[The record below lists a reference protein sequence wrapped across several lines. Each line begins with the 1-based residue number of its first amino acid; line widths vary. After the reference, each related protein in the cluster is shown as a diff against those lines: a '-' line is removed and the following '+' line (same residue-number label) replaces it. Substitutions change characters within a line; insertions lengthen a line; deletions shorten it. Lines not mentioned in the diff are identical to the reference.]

1 MARCRGE
8 GPAAVVGDPAHPLCE
23 MFFTAESLNSISSTC
38 LLGWRAGR
46 LLLGLVADRDPRRRA
61 VLVTEGNVT
70 YVIADL
76 VACLE
81 EDSRPG
87 SWDWQE
93 LAPFASD
100 TSPTGSTR
108 APAPHRAK
116 PGPAGDSD
124 PQGLGSGPRRAGPW
138 GDAPWRRSS
147 DAHGPHWNTP
157 EAVQDFIDE
166 RGSSPWRPSSI
177 ARGPH
182 WNTPEAV
189 HNLINERG
197 LFPPHA
203 PAAMAE
209 ETQLD
214 RAVRIGRERLP
225 EVVAPVREFL

>member
-1 MARCRGE
+1 M
-8 GPAAVVGDPAHPLCE
+8 
-23 MFFTAESLNSISSTC
+23 
-38 LLGWRAGR
+38 
-46 LLLGLVADRDPRRRA
+46 LLGLVADRDPRRR
-61 VLVTEGNVT
+61 VVVVTEGNVT

-124 PQGLGSGPRRAGPW
+124 PQGLASGPRQAGPW

-157 EAVQDFIDE
+157 EAVQDSIDE
-166 RGSSPWRPSSI
+166 RGSSPWRPTSI
-177 ARGPH
+177 AHGPH

-189 HNLINERG
+189 QNLINERG